1 MATKEQIVKAILDV
15 AGNPAVGE
23 VRDLAEA
30 FADAVVAIDTPAKEV
45 RVVEVKETRQLF
57 PFLATTP
64 TQFIPFSWWGFF
76 YARIFMRHALLLF
89 QKVYV
94 ALVEKP
100 LGFLWWK
107 DPQGF
112 FV

>member
-57 PFLATTP
+57 PFLANCP
-64 TQFIPFSWWGFF
+64 HQVYS
-76 YARIFMRHALLLF
+76 LLLVGVF
-89 QKVYV
+89 SYTLFSTTRLK
-94 ALVEKP
+94 
-100 LGFLWWK
+100 
-107 DPQGF
+107 
-112 FV
+112 

>member
-57 PFLATTP
+57 PFLATP
-64 TQFIPFSWWGFF
+64 TRLIPFLGGVFF
-76 YARIFMRHALLLF
+76 
-89 QKVYV
+89 
-94 ALVEKP
+94 
-100 LGFLWWK
+100 
-107 DPQGF
+107 
-112 FV
+112 

>member
-45 RVVEVKETRQLF
+45 RVVEVKETR
-57 PFLATTP
+57 
-64 TQFIPFSWWGFF
+64 
-76 YARIFMRHALLLF
+76 
-89 QKVYV
+89 
-94 ALVEKP
+94 
-100 LGFLWWK
+100 
-107 DPQGF
+107 
-112 FV
+112 